1 MKKNTNREWDYWC
14 YFKQPIN
21 LKKSGM
27 SDSQRYPL
35 FFNINSNL
43 FFIKPKNNKIK
54 YDIKSFPVVMGWL

>member
-54 YDIKSFPVVMGWL
+54 YDI